1 MTIFESIF
9 LGAVQGIT
17 EFLPVSSSGHLI
29 VLRNLIGL
37 KEIPLLFDILL
48 HFSTLLVVIIVFR
61 SRIAQLLIALYRL
74 LRSGAAA
81 EERENLKLVF
91 LILSATAATAVV
103 GFLILPLED
112 FLVGSPRFVSIFFII
127 TGALLFL
134 SRYFKGKQGYL
145 QMSVVKGAF
154 IGLAQ
159 GLGVL
164 AGISRSG
171 ITISAA
177 LLCGLERKR
186 AGEFSFLISI
196 PAILGAL
203 ILQIKDA
210 GDLFAVVNP
219 PVLLAG
225 LVSSFIVGFF
235 SLLLLLRLINRG
247 KIYLFSYYL
256 IPVGILTFL
265 LL

>member
-1 MTIFESIF
+1 MSIFESIF

-17 EFLPVSSSGHLI
+17 EFIPVSSSGHLI
-29 VLRNLIGL
+29 VLRNFIGL

-48 HFSTLLVVIIVFR
+48 HFSTLLVVIIIFR
-61 SRIAQLLIALYRL
+61 NRIGQLFIALYRL
-74 LRSGAAA
+74 LRYRAAA
-81 EERENLKLVF
+81 EERENLKTIF
-91 LILSATAATAVV
+91 LILLATVVTWVV
-103 GFLILPLED
+103 GFLLLPLED
-112 FLVGSPRFVSIFFII
+112 FLVSSPRFVSILFIL
-127 TGALLFL
+127 TGILLFL
-134 SRYFKGKQGYL
+134 SRYFKGEQGYL
-145 QMSVVKGAF
+145 EMKAVKGAF

-159 GLGVL
+159 GIGVL

-177 LLCGLERKR
+177 LLCGLERR
-186 AGEFSFLISI
+186 RVGEFSFLISI

-210 GDLFAVVNP
+210 GDLFAVVNL

>member
-1 MTIFESIF
+1 MSIFESIF

-17 EFLPVSSSGHLI
+17 EFIPVSSSGHLI
-29 VLRNLIGL
+29 VLRNFIGL

-48 HFSTLLVVIIVFR
+48 HFSTLLVVIIIFR
-61 SRIAQLLIALYRL
+61 SRIAQLFITLYRW
-74 LRSGAAA
+74 LRSRAAA
-81 EERENLKLVF
+81 EERENLKIIL
-91 LILSATAATAVV
+91 LILLATVVTGVV

-112 FLVGSPRFVSIFFII
+112 FLVGSPRFVSILFIV
-127 TGALLFL
+127 TGVLLFI
-134 SRYFKGKQGYL
+134 SRFFKGERSYL
-145 QMSVVKGAF
+145 EMRAAKGAF

-177 LLCGLERKR
+177 LFCGLDRKR
-186 AGEFSFLISI
+186 AGEFSFLIAI

-203 ILQIKDA
+203 ILQIKDV
-210 GDLFAVVNP
+210 GDLFAVVNL

-225 LVSSFIVGFF
+225 LISSFIVGFF

-265 LL
+265 VL

>member
-1 MTIFESIF
+1 MNIFEAIF

-17 EFLPVSSSGHLI
+17 EFIPVSSSGHLI
-29 VLRNLIGL
+29 ILRNFIGL

-48 HFSTLLVVIIVFR
+48 HFSTLLVVIIIFR
-61 SRIAQLLIALYRL
+61 SRIAQLFIVLYRL
-74 LRSGAAA
+74 IRSGVGA
-81 EERENLKLVF
+81 EDRENLKTIY
-91 LILSATAATAVV
+91 LILSATVATAVV

-112 FLVGSPRFVSIFFII
+112 FLVGSPRFVSILLVL
-127 TGALLFL
+127 TGILLFV
-134 SRYFKGKQGYL
+134 SRYFKGEQGYL
-145 QMSVVKGAF
+145 EMRAVKGAF

-186 AGEFSFLISI
+186 AGEFSFLIAI

-203 ILQIKDA
+203 ILQIKDV
-210 GDLFAVVNP
+210 DNLIAVVNL

-225 LVSSFIVGFF
+225 LISSFILGFF

-265 LL
+265 VL

>member
-1 MTIFESIF
+1 
-9 LGAVQGIT
+9 V
-17 EFLPVSSSGHLI
+17 
-29 VLRNLIGL
+29 
-37 KEIPLLFDILL
+37 
-48 HFSTLLVVIIVFR
+48 
-61 SRIAQLLIALYRL
+61 
-74 LRSGAAA
+74 
-81 EERENLKLVF
+81 
-91 LILSATAATAVV
+91 ATAVV

-112 FLVGSPRFVSIFFII
+112 FLIGSPRFVSILFIL
-127 TGALLFL
+127 TGILLFL
-134 SRYFKGKQGYL
+134 SRFFKGERSYL
-145 QMSVVKGAF
+145 EMSAVKGAF

-177 LLCGLERKR
+177 LFCGLDRKR
-186 AGEFSFLISI
+186 AGEFSFLIAI

-203 ILQIKDA
+203 ILQIKDV
-210 GDLFAVVNP
+210 GDLFAVVNL

-225 LVSSFIVGFF
+225 LISSFVVGFF

-265 LL
+265 VL